1 MVARWGITSKTTI
14 LLPQCINTANI
25 FPAVLGVCPAS
36 RLCHT
41 GVFRDRHY
49 ISSEANT
56 DTICKWTAIV
66 CTLKK
71 IQSTP
76 NPSHVRNN
84 LKFHRQHET
93 LRMDQDLRACMYRT
107 TVHTSA
113 HMSLQINEK
122 IFLKLPFPDEMYYP
136 LKYQKK
142 IPFFATKNNNLN
154 PLLHATTRQYILN
167 LENQSQTHRAER
179 IAKQGNMRRYLPRYS
194 TIWIMDKL
202 SRSYPTHAS
211 YLD

>member
-1 MVARWGITSKTTI
+1 MQMNG
-14 LLPQCINTANI
+14 
-25 FPAVLGVCPAS
+25 
-36 RLCHT
+36 
-41 GVFRDRHY
+41 DRMY
-49 ISSEANT
+49 I
-56 DTICKWTAIV
+56 
-66 CTLKK
+66 KK

-122 IFLKLPFPDEMYYP
+122 KFSQTSISRWNVLSLEVPE
-136 LKYQKK
+136 KK

-179 IAKQGNMRRYLPRYS
+179 IAKQGKTRRYLPRYS